1 MRAPTSA
8 SLAGS
13 RLISANLGQVVH
25 CGDPTAAKARAEEQP
40 EGELS
45 LATVSHSTDSTI
57 GGGGGGGGGAGGGG
71 EAGGDPYPIS
81 EQSRCPPM
89 RSEMRSEARGGGRHA
104 RACDQCDEANSPHKA
119 LRFSGAETAGD
130 PTSDESRR
138 RSCASDDVARRAV
151 PPSAPHSPPV
161 SGRAALRFLGAG
173 KRDYTPTHSTLQP
186 SKPWRRRTLA
196 SSSTRSARASRQAG
210 LWPPLLLLLPC
221 VSHTAP
227 LSLAAQAI
235 FPRTYV
241 HVSAAGKEERPL
253 FGDLISAIESEI
265 DARGG
270 GGGRLRPT
278 FGRYQPGAKYAEP
291 LDAAATP
298 GGRPRMH
305 RPPSSI
311 ASSVTSPYS
320 RRRSASTGHALAFG
334 LGEARASRG
343 ALAVLPSAPPT
354 CSSLLGAGSPSC
366 VGSRTSGDSTPMH
379 KSLIR
384 S

>member
-1 MRAPTSA
+1 
-8 SLAGS
+8 
-13 RLISANLGQVVH
+13 
-25 CGDPTAAKARAEEQP
+25 
-40 EGELS
+40 
-45 LATVSHSTDSTI
+45 
-57 GGGGGGGGGAGGGG
+57 
-71 EAGGDPYPIS
+71 
-81 EQSRCPPM
+81 M
-89 RSEMRSEARGGGRHA
+89 RSEMRSEEMGGGRHA

-130 PTSDESRR
+130 PPSDESRR
-138 RSCASDDVARRAV
+138 RSCASDDVA
-151 PPSAPHSPPV
+151 H
-161 SGRAALRFLGAG
+161 
-173 KRDYTPTHSTLQP
+173 
-186 SKPWRRRTLA
+186 
-196 SSSTRSARASRQAG
+196 ARVIFDTVR
-210 LWPPLLLLLPC
+210 PR
-221 VSHTAP
+221 VK
-227 LSLAAQAI
+227 AI

-241 HVSAAGKEERPL
+241 HVSVAGKEERPL

-320 RRRSASTGHALAFG
+320 RRRSASTGHAVAFG

-343 ALAVLPSAPPT
+343 
-354 CSSLLGAGSPSC
+354 
-366 VGSRTSGDSTPMH
+366 SRHSGDSSPNRRSFRSSLSRHGSELSGSVSSGAVRFRESARQALALSRAGVLSGGGARRQVPPRHSTASSTP
-379 KSLIR
+379 SSGGGARRGAPSQAWSSSPAASPARPRRLG
-384 S
+384 SFTEDEDEGGGEEEGAVAAPSQLV